1 MSRVNVCINI
11 TPSIHTCQ
19 TLSVYILLQIYCIT
33 LFRSRQ
39 HFLGNFNNFAFY
51 TVNILTKSHINKAIA
66 DMGNGKELLKLYV
79 EENDVGDDGI
89 VNCKI

>member
-1 MSRVNVCINI
+1 MYVLMLRHCFILVK
-11 TPSIHTCQ
+11 PF
-19 TLSVYILLQIYCIT
+19 LYIFFLRIYCIT
-33 LFRSRQ
+33 LFRYRQ
-39 HFLGNFNNFAFY
+39 YFLGNFNNFAFY

-79 EENDVGDDGI
+79 EENDVVDDGI